1 MSETIAHDAINDERD
16 TEITRLTA
24 EFEKKDGY
32 IDDLEGTI
40 DSLRDDLE
48 AMTSRYIRSIRV
60 DDQVEA
66 LEKKNAALREVVDE
80 LADQQCPECGRDSME
95 RQFVCEHC
103 GHRAAIDDA
112 EEK

>member
-16 TEITRLTA
+16 TEITLLTA

-66 LEKKNAALREVVDE
+66 LEKKNAALREVLVTAKQETKWHDRRTGHKCMC
-80 LADQQCPECGRDSME
+80 A
-95 RQFVCEHC
+95 FCEAV
-103 GHRAAIDDA
+103 RAALDA
-112 EEK
+112 AKEE